1 MWPVAS
7 GAPRAVIALNAGAL
21 LMLAGKVPALLDG
34 YKLAV
39 ETITRGHGLE
49 KLVQFIEATG
59 GHRGTVEAILRD
71 ER

>member
-1 MWPVAS
+1 
-7 GAPRAVIALNAGAL
+7 
-21 LMLAGKVPALLDG
+21 MLAGKVPALLDG